1 MREALRLAYLEAIG
15 VPNWVPR
22 RPLAKSAARQ
32 PALLDPLPVPE
43 PDVAEL
49 GELKGASLRPNSPIR
64 PALQPSV
71 AAREVVKSSVQPIPT
86 PQPVIEAPPPS
97 PSLPAVAPFYLQLW
111 QAGSCAVLMEID
123 EPGLEPGT
131 APHRLFSDILRA
143 AELPAPRL
151 LADFRWP
158 LIRNQADRSAAS
170 ASLGLQAFVQARLEE
185 WPVRSLG
192 CFGGMA
198 ALLAEGD
205 VDQARL
211 LSGREEALEGLPPTW
226 FSAGFD
232 ELMAQPQAKARL
244 WKLIKR
250 VKSRWMLSN
259 E

>member
-1 MREALRLAYLEAIG
+1 M
-15 VPNWVPR
+15 
-22 RPLAKSAARQ
+22 SQ
-32 PALLDPLPVPE
+32 PFDSE
-43 PDVAEL
+43 VAERP
-49 GELKGASLRPNSPIR
+49 ETVRAASIPIR
-64 PALQPSV
+64 
-71 AAREVVKSSVQPIPT
+71 AAAQAAAVVREVVKSPAQPIQIPK
-86 PQPVIEAPPPS
+86 PVVEVPPS

-226 FSAGFD
+226 FSAGFY

>member
-22 RPLAKSAARQ
+22 RPLARAAARQ
-32 PALLDPLPVPE
+32 LALLEPLPVSQPFDSE
-43 PDVAEL
+43 VAERP
-49 GELKGASLRPNSPIR
+49 ETVRAASIPIR
-64 PALQPSV
+64 
-71 AAREVVKSSVQPIPT
+71 AAAQAAAVVREVVKSPAQPIQIPK
-86 PQPVIEAPPPS
+86 PVVEVPPS

-226 FSAGFD
+226 FSAGFY